1 MSESDRESKLKPKEE
16 FKELSLEERA
26 EVESK
31 NALRQFD
38 LLHELIAAGVGE
50 GSFRLRPS
58 TISKLNQRA
67 VDGLVPSPGATRTDD
82 IDIMGSTHVPAEWSE
97 VGGLLEDMCE
107 YVNQNWQSKA
117 PLHLSA
123 YVMWRLNWIHPY
135 PDGNGRTSRAVSYL
149 VLCIA
154 IGYLLPGEVT
164 IPHQIAADKRAYYR
178 ALEAA
183 DKSFAG
189 GALDVTAMEELLKGY
204 LAKQCCKLSRR
215 HRENRLRF
223 QSHPGRPGTLTT
235 NVRMMRG

>member
-1 MSESDRESKLKPKEE
+1 MSESDRESKLKPRGE
-16 FKELSLEERA
+16 FKELSLEARA

-38 LLHELIAAGVGE
+38 LLRELIATGVAD

-58 TISKLNQRA
+58 TINKLNQHA
-67 VDGLVPSPGATRTDD
+67 VEGLVPSPGATRTDD
-82 IDIMGSTHVPAEWSE
+82 VDIMGSTHSPPAWSE
-97 VGGLLEDMCE
+97 ISGLLEDMCD

-154 IGYLLPGEVT
+154 TGYLLPGEVT
-164 IPHQIAADKRAYYR
+164 IPHQIAAEKRSYYR

-183 DKSFAG
+183 DKAAAAG
-189 GALDVTAMEELLKGY
+189 DLDVTAMEALLKGY
-204 LAKQCCKLSRR
+204 LEKQLLQVVTKALG
-215 HRENRLRF
+215 EQIEIPVPAGPAWNF
-223 QSHPGRPGTLTT
+223 DD
-235 NVRMMRG
+235 